1 MRDILS
7 VRKVSFTSFI
17 DGLECTFEHSGILRV
32 ISKWKV
38 DPVIPFL
45 PSYFLGVSSY
55 IRPIK
60 QLLHS
65 SWYDNFFKEKPSCSA
80 GQTRGK
86 LLLAK
91 TPTKTSINEGNLT
104 LCCLWY
110 CNYAEM
116 IFIPFQT
123 LWTTTTGP
131 RTRPAFASHLPSASA
146 WWTPAPWRPRPKAG
160 QQSRRFRPVPS
171 IPGNWAGRSGSG
183 PRRPSALMSLSA
195 SEKPTFSNTFNW
207 RFV

>member
-1 MRDILS
+1 MPPWGRCL
-7 VRKVSFTSFI
+7 
-17 DGLECTFEHSGILRV
+17 L
-32 ISKWKV
+32 
-38 DPVIPFL
+38 L
-45 PSYFLGVSSY
+45 PLLWSCKYLWAFWYPQSY
-55 IRPIK
+55 IQVKGRPRRTFLT
-60 QLLHS
+60 LLLFRRVLLYQTRKTVATFLMTTFLNRNQAALPGARQAHQ
-65 SWYDNFFKEKPSCSA
+65 A
-80 GQTRGK
+80 QTRGK
-86 LLLAK
+86 FLLAK

-104 LCCLWY
+104 LCCLWC

-183 PRRPSALMSLSA
+183 PRRPSA
-195 SEKPTFSNTFNW
+195 
-207 RFV
+207 